1 MNERE
6 YEAAERE
13 MDIYRKQI
21 EELQRQNAVLVE
33 ALEATRETLLGT
45 AGVLGMVIIKAG
57 PRPSGRRW
65 SMKEEWFWDYIKIDA
80 SPSFYR
86 IWDEDNNT
94 IAHFELPNNNFYDDT
109 MEDICK
115 RYNYLKSQERGV
127 HG

>member
-1 MNERE
+1 MDNTNACDYTNGMMNERE

-57 PRPSGRRW
+57 PRPSGRR
-65 SMKEEWFWDYIKIDA
+65 
-80 SPSFYR
+80 
-86 IWDEDNNT
+86 
-94 IAHFELPNNNFYDDT
+94 
-109 MEDICK
+109 
-115 RYNYLKSQERGV
+115 
-127 HG
+127 